1 MTVGSDD
8 NLAENLVTPAD
19 TVAPETVAE
28 YLERHPEFFR
38 QRPELLAA
46 MEPPDR
52 YGSEDAVVDF
62 QRFQID
68 RRNDELDELRNC
80 AQEVIETSRTNM
92 TIQTRTHAAVVAMM
106 HAREFE
112 QLARI
117 VVDDLPLM
125 LDVDVVSFGFEPAIP
140 PVPAL
145 VSGHVRLLP
154 MNTVDMIVGGDQDVS
169 LYKDFMD
176 DGTVFGAAAS
186 LVQSAACAR
195 IKPGVH
201 MPAGMLALG
210 SRGMVFQPGQGTEL
224 ISFMARVVEAC
235 TMRVLER

>member
-1 MTVGSDD
+1 MTRGGEDT
-8 NLAENLVTPAD
+8 LAEDIGAALEAMD
-19 TVAPETVAE
+19 PEAIAR

-38 QRPELLAA
+38 QRPELLAG

-52 YGSEDAVVDF
+52 YGSENAVVDF

-92 TIQTRTHAAVVAMM
+92 TVQTRTHAAVVAMM
-106 HAREFE
+106 HTREFE

-125 LDVDVVSFGFEPAIP
+125 LDVDVVSLGFEPSATP
-140 PVPAL
+140 MPSMVSSNVRTLPAD
-145 VSGHVRLLP
+145 
-154 MNTVDMIVGGDQDVS
+154 TVDIIVGGEQDVT

-176 DGTVFGAAAS
+176 DGTVFGSAAS

-195 IKPGVH
+195 VRPGVRL
-201 MPAGMLALG
+201 PVGLLALG
-210 SRGMVFQPGQGTEL
+210 SRGLVFQPGQGTEL
-224 ISFMARVVEAC
+224 ISFLARVVEAC
-235 TMRVLER
+235 MMRVMER